1 MRRAIFAI
9 LAAFFAI
16 MAPPPAKAQLGSM
29 SQSEIGVG
37 LREALKL
44 GAKRTVAQLGK
55 ADGYNADPS
64 IHIPLPSALA
74 KTRNVLNLAGAGRL
88 LDDLELKMNRAA
100 EKAAPKAFDIF
111 ADAISSMNFDDAKAI
126 ASGSQDAATQY
137 LKRTTTKSLMEA
149 FRPIVESSLNEVGA
163 VQSYNGVT
171 RRVPVA
177 GFSLTDFALEKSLDG
192 LFHYIAQEE
201 SAIRSNPAA
210 RSTNLL
216 KKIFG

>member
-1 MRRAIFAI
+1 MRCAIFAI
-9 LAAFFAI
+9 MTIFWAI
-16 MAPPPAKAQLGSM
+16 SPAEAQLGSM

-37 LREALKL
+37 LRDALKL
-44 GAKRTVAQLGK
+44 GVKRTVAQLGK

-74 KTRNVLNLAGAGRL
+74 KTRNVLNLAGAGGL

-111 ADAISSMNFDDAKAI
+111 ADAISRMSFDDAKAI

-137 LKRTTTKSLMEA
+137 LKRTTTQPLMEA

-171 RRVPVA
+171 RRVPIA
-177 GFSLTDFALEKSLDG
+177 GFNLTDFALEKSLNG

-201 SAIRSNPAA
+201 SAIRTNPAA
-210 RSTNLL
+210 RSTDILR
-216 KKIFG
+216 KIFG

>member
-9 LAAFFAI
+9 LAALLVI
-16 MAPPPAKAQLGSM
+16 SPARAQLSSM

-55 ADGYNADPS
+55 ADGYNADPN

-74 KTRNVLNLAGAGRL
+74 KTRNILNLAGAGSL
-88 LDDLELKMNRAA
+88 LDDLEFKMNRAA

-111 ADAISSMNFDDAKAI
+111 ADAISRMSFDDAKTI
-126 ASGSQDAATQY
+126 ASGQQDAATQY
-137 LKRTTTKSLMEA
+137 LKRTTTQSLMDA

-177 GFSLTDFALEKSLDG
+177 GFNLTDFALEKSLDG
-192 LFHYIAQEE
+192 LFHYIAKEE
-201 SAIRSNPAA
+201 AAIRTNPAA
-210 RSTNLL
+210 RSTDIL
-216 KKIFG
+216 KKLFK